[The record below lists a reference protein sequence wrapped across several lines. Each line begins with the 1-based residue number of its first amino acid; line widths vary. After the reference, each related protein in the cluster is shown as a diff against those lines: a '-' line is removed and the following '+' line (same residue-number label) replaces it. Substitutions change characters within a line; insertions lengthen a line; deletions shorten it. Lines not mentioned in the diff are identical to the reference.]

1 VHEGKHDEA
10 LKLLREAVDHGLSR
24 ANSLGIGNDPDF
36 ESLHGNPGFEALV
49 KYAKER
55 AAAQE
60 AK

>member
-1 VHEGKHDEA
+1 
-10 LKLLREAVDHGLSR
+10 LREAVDHGLSR